1 MLGFSLLLISLKI
14 SIKSSFNKEKNSMDY
29 LTSNQNTLVWFCF
42 TVYTITA
49 LFLVPSM
56 AKPNSQAITVDNSPE
71 QELQFAS
78 RLILRLALIFPM
90 LILLKNSF

>member
-1 MLGFSLLLISLKI
+1 M
-14 SIKSSFNKEKNSMDY
+14 NY
-29 LTSNQNTLVWFCF
+29 LMSDKNTLVWFCF

-49 LFLVPSM
+49 LFLVPSIV
-56 AKPNSQAITVDNSPE
+56 KPTSQAIPIDKPHN

-90 LILLKNSF
+90 VILLKNLV

>member
-1 MLGFSLLLISLKI
+1 MNDLVSDK
-14 SIKSSFNKEKNSMDY
+14 
-29 LTSNQNTLVWFCF
+29 NTLVWFCF

-56 AKPNSQAITVDNSPE
+56 VRPDSEAVTTDKSHN

-90 LILLKNSF
+90 VILLKNLV